1 MKICIIGMTNEYL
14 RIGFECI
21 LKYSIGQVLP
31 NESIKLYRVCKPG
44 CDVVFIDIDHLSM
57 SVAIATLKS
66 IKPGVMI
73 FIIAT
78 RESTF
83 NRVNLALNYK
93 GVFLYK
99 SEQVNT
105 LKNIIKSKIASI
117 LLSMEQYDE
126 INVDVSRQELT
137 HCQNIIINLI
147 HSGLTAKDISAMLHK
162 SEKTISGHKRSAMK
176 RLGVTTNY
184 ELHELRLFE
193 RISGS
198 FGQTG
203 FDN

>member
-1 MKICIIGMTNEYL
+1 MNICIIGMVDEYL
-14 RIGFECI
+14 RIGFEHI
-21 LKYSIGQVLP
+21 LKYSIGQVLH
-31 NESIKLYRVCKPG
+31 NENIKIYRVCKLG
-44 CDVVFIDIDHLSM
+44 CDVVFIDIDNLSM

-93 GVFLYK
+93 GIFLYK

-105 LKNIIKSKIASI
+105 LKNIIKSKFSSI

-126 INVDVSRQELT
+126 SNMNVSPKELT
-137 HCQNIIINLI
+137 PCQKIIINLI
-147 HSGLTAKDISAMLHK
+147 HSGLTAKDISAILHK

-193 RISGS
+193 CVSGS
-198 FGQTG
+198 FKI
-203 FDN
+203 NRVI

>member
-1 MKICIIGMTNEYL
+1 MRVCIVGIDDEYC
-14 RIGFECI
+14 RIGFEYI
-21 LKYSIGQVLP
+21 LKYSIGQVFP
-31 NESIKLYRVCKPG
+31 NESIESYRFCKPG
-44 CDVVFIDIDHLSM
+44 CDIVFVDIDHLSM
-57 SVAIATLKS
+57 PIAIATLKS

-78 RESTF
+78 LESKF
-83 NRVNLALNYK
+83 NRVNSVLNYK

-99 SEQVNT
+99 SEQVNI
-105 LKNIIKSKIASI
+105 LRNIIKSKIASI

-126 INVDVSRQELT
+126 INVDVSPKELT
-137 HCQNIIINLI
+137 HCQSIVIKLI

-184 ELHELRLFE
+184 ELNELRLFE
-193 RISGS
+193 CISGS
-198 FGQTG
+198 FGQPV